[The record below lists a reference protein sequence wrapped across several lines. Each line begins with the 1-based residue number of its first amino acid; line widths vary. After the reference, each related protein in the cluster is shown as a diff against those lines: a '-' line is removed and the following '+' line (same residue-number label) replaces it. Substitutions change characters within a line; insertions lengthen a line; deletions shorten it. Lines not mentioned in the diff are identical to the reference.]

1 MEGSEPTA
9 WEWPSADEK
18 ARNVAQAIALRG
30 QAKVGGLRFSAY
42 LPPRLADWVL
52 GLVENGTFIDPS
64 EAVFVML
71 QEAQELEPHHDLRRE
86 LLNRRLQA
94 AEDDPCPGIPAEEV
108 FRRLKEKCASSPDP
122 ATWQKHQPVSDGGAT
137 I

>member
-1 MEGSEPTA
+1 MEGSEPIA

-18 ARNVAQAIALRG
+18 VRNVAQAIALRE
-30 QAKVGGLRFSAY
+30 QAKAGGLRFSVY
-42 LPPRLADWVL
+42 LPPRLADWLL

-86 LLNRRLQA
+86 LLKRMLQS
-94 AEDDPCPGIPAEEV
+94 AEDDPRPGIPAEEV
-108 FRRLKEKCASSPDP
+108 FSRLKEKWASPPDP
-122 ATWQKHQPVSDGGAT
+122 AVWEKHQPKSDGGAT